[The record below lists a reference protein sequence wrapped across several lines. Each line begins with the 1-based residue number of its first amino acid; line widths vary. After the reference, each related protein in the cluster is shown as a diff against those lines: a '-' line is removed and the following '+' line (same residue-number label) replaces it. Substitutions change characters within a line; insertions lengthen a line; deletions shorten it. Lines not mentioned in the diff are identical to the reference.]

1 MFFDTHATNVASKHA
16 EARLG
21 EQGRYHSVS
30 GVFSFVGVSLYTHE
44 IGKFWYGDIDLPAEQ
59 EKLEAIAKD
68 LKETLFIL
76 PDLGTSDERPLHEQA
91 LLEISA

>member
-1 MFFDTHATNVASKHA
+1 MFFDTHATGVASKHA

-21 EQGRYHSVS
+21 GQGRYHSVS
-30 GVFSFVGVSLYTHE
+30 NPSFVGISLYTHE

-76 PDLGTSDERPLHEQA
+76 PDLGIGDERPLHEQA
-91 LLEISA
+91 LLEIAA

>member
-1 MFFDTHATNVASKHA
+1 MFFDTHATSAAGKHA

-21 EQGRYHSVS
+21 GQGRYHSVS
-30 GVFSFVGVSLYTHE
+30 DSSFVGVSLYTHE
-44 IGKFWYGDIDLPAEQ
+44 IGKFWYGDIDLPTER

-76 PDLGTSDERPLHEQA
+76 PDLGTADERPLHEQA